1 MATAWHDLPVFSD
14 DIPSILMEIVERAP
28 VRETGE
34 LLLEEAFTHRTF
46 VNENHGAR
54 DNQRL
59 EFLGDA
65 ILDLAVSQDIFARM
79 PDADEGLLSRARAAI
94 VNQGALAVASRELAL
109 GKCLRLGRGER
120 ASGGHDREGTLA
132 DLLESVVGAVFLMT
146 GFDEACVLVQY
157 ALGATIDRV
166 LAEIGV
172 GSAPAMGVDSRA
184 KDPKSVL
191 QELVQKDGGPPPI
204 YLSEVLGLP
213 PRQHFVSKVTRN
225 GDVLGVG
232 EGSSRR
238 EADRLAAED
247 AISKISGRQYP
258 HEPPQSASQ
267 EQDVGDDN
275 ETA

>member
-132 DLLESVVGAVFLMT
+132 DLLESVVGAVFLMA